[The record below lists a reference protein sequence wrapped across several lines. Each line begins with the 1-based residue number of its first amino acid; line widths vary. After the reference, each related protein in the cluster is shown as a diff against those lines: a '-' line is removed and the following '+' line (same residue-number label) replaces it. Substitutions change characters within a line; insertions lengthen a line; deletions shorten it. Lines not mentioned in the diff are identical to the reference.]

1 VTALPL
7 PFETL
12 PDPDDNPF
20 AEVAVSGNAD
30 MLVTG
35 NQRHF
40 AGLKAHGIDVLS
52 PDALLELLRKK

>member
-30 MLVTG
+30 ILVTG